1 MTMSDAITKASKLIG
16 AEDYA
21 AKYLVDMEFERY
33 LITARQD
40 RCLEFL
46 DSHKPGSVLEVGCG
60 PDLLIDRFD
69 LAASSIHQWMVV
81 EPSFYADGTA
91 ARMAG
96 SAKIGL
102 TRGYLEDQVE
112 PLRAAAPAGYDVVM
126 LSGLLHETS
135 NPATMLATS
144 HALLRPGGHLFVS
157 VPNAKSF
164 HRLLAVEM
172 GLMETATQLST
183 RNIELGQ
190 PTVFHR
196 ETLEALVR
204 EAGFEAPDYSGYM
217 FKPFSN
223 DQMAQLV
230 TLFGS
235 EIVQG
240 LNRLGRNFPEHAA
253 EIAIVAR
260 KG

>member
-1 MTMSDAITKASKLIG
+1 MFEASTNAAKLMG

-21 AKYLVDMEFERY
+21 RTYLVDMEFERH

-46 DSHKPGSVLEVGCG
+46 AAHEPASVLEVGCG

-69 LAASSIHQWMVV
+69 LPGSSIRQWMVV
-81 EPSFYADGTA
+81 EPSFYADRIEAMMPGC
-91 ARMAG
+91 
-96 SAKIGL
+96 AKLGL
-102 TRGYLEDQVE
+102 TRGYLEDRME
-112 PLRAAAPAGYDVVM
+112 ALRAAAPGGYAAVL

-135 NPATMLATS
+135 SPATMLAD
-144 HALLRPGGHLFVS
+144 AFRLLAPGGHLLVS

-172 GLMETATQLST
+172 GLMAAATQLSE
-183 RNIELGQ
+183 RNVALGQ
-190 PTVFHR
+190 PVVYHR

-204 EAGFEAPDYSGYM
+204 DAGFEALEFSGYM

-223 DQMAQLV
+223 DQMARALDAIGTDV
-230 TLFGS
+230 VG
-235 EIVQG
+235 G
-240 LNRLGRNFPEHAA
+240 LNDLGKRFPENAA
-253 EIAIVAR
+253 EIAVVAR
-260 KG
+260 KP